1 MSFRPIMLL
10 ILPALPMF
18 HATQLRRASAHLSQQ
33 MAELAATAAP
43 AVSVWPAEGL
53 ATTPAPVVVVQS
65 ASSASAATAAPATT
79 AAPGVVAVTTTAVAA
94 QPGVAAGAA
103 TTTAAVPV
111 AARVANAAAG
121 AARPILPGAVAPIL
135 PIAGPGLA
143 GNMNMTAPCVDTMNE
158 TAVVDKLHN
167 TAQLSAQAA
176 QKALEAILK
185 GGRGPPSEAA
195 LKAKEMAARAA
206 AVWEQALAHAAKAKK
221 DAQLARAEMDT
232 LRKVIRRGSRAYSAA
247 INKVQIPPPQFPG
260 NAR

>member
-43 AVSVWPAEGL
+43 AVSVWPAEGV

-111 AARVANAAAG
+111 GARVANAAAG
-121 AARPILPGAVAPIL
+121 AAQQLPGAVAPIL

-206 AVWEQALAHAAKAKK
+206 ATWEQALAHAAKAKK